1 MKKIYISPD
10 TEVLS
15 IIVPPILAGSP
26 GTPAAPVNP
35 DEEEVDPD
43 EIESRRR
50 NNNCWDDEDEFEDD
64 DYGTVKF

>member
-15 IIVPPILAGSP
+15 IIVPPIMAGSP

-35 DEEEVDPD
+35 DEEVDPD

>member
-1 MKKIYISPD
+1 MKKIYMSPD
-10 TEVLS
+10 TEVLNINVPS
-15 IIVPPILAGSP
+15 IMTGSP
-26 GTPAAPVNP
+26 GTPDAPVDP
-35 DEEEVDPD
+35 GEEVDPD